1 MKIPNTHTPSATD
14 TTDTTPSR
22 ADEFESAIAVLQ
34 GQITACQELADER
47 SKEIVYFLERS
58 IEYKKAI
65 EVLKEKQDG

>member
-1 MKIPNTHTPSATD
+1 MSKFD
-14 TTDTTPSR
+14 
-22 ADEFESAIAVLQ
+22 SAIAVLQ

-58 IEYKKAI
+58 IEYKEAI